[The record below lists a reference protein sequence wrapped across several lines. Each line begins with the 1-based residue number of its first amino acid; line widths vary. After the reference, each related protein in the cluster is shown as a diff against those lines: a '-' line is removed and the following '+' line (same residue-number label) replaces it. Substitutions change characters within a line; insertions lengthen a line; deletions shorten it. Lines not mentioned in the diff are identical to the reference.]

1 MKDRLEK
8 WLKANLIQY
17 QTRAD
22 LLFIKGWGTAMI
34 QDMSKQEHIFKK
46 DKNGDYVF
54 DCAENYDFLKA
65 DDIFYVVFEFGDR
78 FFYVDIRE
86 EKMPFHVLKYVG
98 DPVVSDIKCDFYPLG
113 IHSGYELLNGSGSL
127 STWVKKAKF
136 LGYKGLGICDYNTF
150 AGSLDLQREASSKEL
165 RYCFG
170 YSLTMVIGDDKVG
183 AKVYANTQKGF
194 RNILR
199 IQKTINVDREDGLI
213 DYLELLALADG
224 NCLVFDKWSGEW
236 LCNNIIKLDDFV
248 KAFDGF
254 VYFQVDTS
262 EYRAERI
269 DVRVLNSLKAYFDT
283 FYVEPQNYDHDQHP
297 FYYIKNIRPVL
308 IQDMYYVDA
317 DDWRNKMVLN
327 KIDIGAA
334 HEQSY
339 MQYMKPLDELYDEF
353 EKLFSEKY
361 SFDVFEDMCE
371 ATAEIVENSEACY
384 DLSENYA
391 PRYEMTEMEK
401 LKYGDTH
408 TMFNQL
414 IEDGFKRLVPK
425 GQESIYRERLEY
437 EKYVIESTDNVDYYL
452 VTFDEVNWA
461 KNNGIFVG
469 VGRGSAGGCLLSYLL
484 GITSIDPIK
493 WGLLFERFLLPERG
507 GLEPADVT
515 AIEGDIQSDDYFEIS
530 LENGRT
536 YKFDKD
542 AQFKIKRDGK
552 EMTVYADELIESDD
566 IIWDNQNLLFKL
578 NEVGYESS
586 KH

>member
-150 AGSLDLQREASSKEL
+150 AGSLDLQREASGKEL

-236 LCNNIIKLDDFV
+236 LCNNITKLDDFV

-339 MQYMKPLDELYDEF
+339 MQYMKPLDELYDEMRF
-353 EKLFSEKY
+353 EEMVLLDTEVNGWLIRINRTVEWTKEVINKVLWPLLR
-361 SFDVFEDMCE
+361 DL
-371 ATAEIVENSEACY
+371 AEIRGMDVSKADIPSIVRGMEQFYYQIDAPFRNWMDGISASASKEEKVQAWKEELKAMLMRFGDDLLRGGSPRDYSGIVYEDGNS
-384 DLSENYA
+384 A
-391 PRYEMTEMEK
+391 PR
-401 LKYGDTH
+401 
-408 TMFNQL
+408 
-414 IEDGFKRLVPK
+414 V
-425 GQESIYRERLEY
+425 
-437 EKYVIESTDNVDYYL
+437 
-452 VTFDEVNWA
+452 
-461 KNNGIFVG
+461 KNN
-469 VGRGSAGGCLLSYLL
+469 A
-484 GITSIDPIK
+484 
-493 WGLLFERFLLPERG
+493 
-507 GLEPADVT
+507 
-515 AIEGDIQSDDYFEIS
+515 
-530 LENGRT
+530 
-536 YKFDKD
+536 
-542 AQFKIKRDGK
+542 
-552 EMTVYADELIESDD
+552 TVYHSFMR
-566 IIWDNQNLLFKL
+566 NL
-578 NEVGYESS
+578 N
-586 KH
+586 KHFA

>member
-22 LLFIKGWGTAMI
+22 LLFVKGWGTAML

-46 DKNGDYVF
+46 NKDGEYVF
-54 DCAENYDFLKA
+54 DCAENYEFLKA
-65 DDIFYVVFEFGDR
+65 DEIYYVVFEFGNR

-98 DPVVSDIKCDFYPLG
+98 EPVVNETKCEFYPLG

-127 STWVKKAKF
+127 STWAKKAKF

-150 AGSLDLQREASSKEL
+150 AASLDLQRAADKNGL

-170 YSLTMVIGDDKVG
+170 YSLTMIVGDEKVG

-194 RNILR
+194 QNVLR

-224 NCLVFDKWSGEW
+224 NVLVFDKFQGEW
-236 LCNNIIKLDDFV
+236 LCNNTNKLKDFID
-248 KAFDGF
+248 AFDGW
-254 VYFQVDTS
+254 VYFQVDTT
-262 EYRAERI
+262 EYRADRI
-269 DVRVLNSLKAYFDT
+269 DVRVLNSLKAYFDY
-283 FYVEPQNYDHDQHP
+283 FYVGNKNGEIVY
-297 FYYIKNIRPVL
+297 KMNIRPVL

-317 DDWRNKMVLN
+317 DDWRNKIILN

-339 MQYMKPLDELYDEF
+339 DQYMKSLDVLWNEF
-353 EKLFSEKY
+353 ERLFSEKY
-361 SFDVFEDMCE
+361 GYDVFEDMCMS
-371 ATAEIVENSEACY
+371 TVDIVENSNACY

-391 PRYEMTEMEK
+391 PKYDMTEMEK

-408 TMFNQL
+408 TMFNQI

-425 GQESIYRERLEY
+425 GQEDIYRERLEY

-452 VTFDEVNWA
+452 ITYDEVNWA
-461 KNNGIFVG
+461 KQNGIFVG

-515 AIEGDIQSDDYFEIS
+515 AIESDIQSDDYYEIE
-530 LENGRT
+530 LDNGRI
-536 YKFDKD
+536 YKFDRD
-542 AQFKIKRDGK
+542 SQFKINRDGK
-552 EMTVYADELIESDD
+552 EMVVYADELMDGDD
-566 IIWDNQNLLFKL
+566 IVWDHQNLLFKL
-578 NEVGYESS
+578 NELGYESN
-586 KH
+586 KK